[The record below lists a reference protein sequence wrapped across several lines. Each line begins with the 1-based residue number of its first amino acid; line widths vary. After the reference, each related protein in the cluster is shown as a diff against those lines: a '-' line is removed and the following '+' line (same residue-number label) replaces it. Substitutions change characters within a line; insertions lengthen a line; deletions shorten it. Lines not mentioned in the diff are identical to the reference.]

1 MANDADECVQN
12 CRLHPECG
20 GVTFTKKDDS
30 WEAGLCHLKSR
41 SIAEPYLIG
50 ALKTEADM
58 KSTSRVLLQDLSS
71 LPKELDAI
79 PVCSPAPSEA
89 HAYHRRLQLLPGR
102 KRAHTSHGC
111 VQARA
116 RSSSVKDAS
125 GLIPCCLDTRSFN
138 RTPAGSRYTTWGRT
152 TPPRATP
159 SIRWVQEIAQLSR
172 RGDLASC
179 ALVFSVDIQRACHGL
194 LSDLGLVRAWASRS
208 TLVATPATALPGV
221 HLWTTCATPA
231 CQRISSWRCL
241 RRQHAFTPSACTRPV
256 SARAQRRRCS
266 AESQHSV
273 SSQRCMHI
281 EHYQGGGS
289 NRLRLIC
296 HAHNLCSQGARSL
309 VQGHH

>member
-1 MANDADECVQN
+1 MAKTSITGEDLLDKSSNSSVVRVANDADECVQN

-116 RSSSVKDAS
+116 RSLSSEKRLEIYLCFTATMS
-125 GLIPCCLDTRSFN
+125 GYLGPGYSIWGAM
-138 RTPAGSRYTTWGRT
+138 TPSQAI
-152 TPPRATP
+152 P
-159 SIRWVQEIAQLSR
+159 SIRWVQEVAVWVAGVIGSGA
-172 RGDLASC
+172 RGMRDA
-179 ALVFSVDIQRACHGL
+179 
-194 LSDLGLVRAWASRS
+194 
-208 TLVATPATALPGV
+208 TL
-221 HLWTTCATPA
+221 
-231 CQRISSWRCL
+231 
-241 RRQHAFTPSACTRPV
+241 
-256 SARAQRRRCS
+256 ARAFYATQSGAFSSLSPQPRPFCHSGLHWRRPLRPQRCS
-266 AESQHSV
+266 LEDD
-273 SSQRCMHI
+273 C
-281 EHYQGGGS
+281 
-289 NRLRLIC
+289 RLR
-296 HAHNLCSQGARSL
+296 
-309 VQGHH
+309 V